1 MQEDRDT
8 IESQSL
14 VTAAITKTIVD
25 SVIHVSTI
33 DQQVTQERL
42 RQTRHEDQTR
52 DRPVPPDR
60 EAFQAHPTLEEF
72 NRRLTN
78 RMPGIPMTHLQ
89 GQVQILNHHVGQQ
102 DENLDS
108 WRETAGRG
116 ASKKC
121 QDAGFS
127 VDRRVLGPFWQ
138 VPLPH

>member
-1 MQEDRDT
+1 
-8 IESQSL
+8 
-14 VTAAITKTIVD
+14 
-25 SVIHVSTI
+25 
-33 DQQVTQERL
+33 
-42 RQTRHEDQTR
+42 
-52 DRPVPPDR
+52 
-60 EAFQAHPTLEEF
+60 
-72 NRRLTN
+72 
-78 RMPGIPMTHLQ
+78 MPGMPMTHLQ